1 MKDIKSYNKTMST
14 NSQKAKRITKPI
26 RVPIELHSLLKI
38 RAAQD
43 KQTISKLLEG
53 IIKAHIVNN

>member
-1 MKDIKSYNKTMST
+1 MST